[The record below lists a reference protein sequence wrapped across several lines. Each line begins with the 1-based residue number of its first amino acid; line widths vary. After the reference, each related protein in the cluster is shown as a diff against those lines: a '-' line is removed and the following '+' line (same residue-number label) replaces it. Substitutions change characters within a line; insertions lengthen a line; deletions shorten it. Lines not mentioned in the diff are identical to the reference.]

1 MDKDEKSAPTILDKF
16 EQFSKIF
23 ATVLVPLVLAIG
35 GWIIQTTVEHDKQEA
50 AKIQADRQSA
60 LERERTHQQRTLEQQ
75 RVSLEYVKIAK
86 EILTAKEAPIEL
98 SRWSWLLLNDVAPTK
113 FDREDLKKLI
123 KRSAA
128 DWFALF
134 RAHSAGRLGSSPP
147 LACRVRPWSE

>member
-60 LERERTHQQRTLEQQ
+60 LERERTNQQRNRSISFLSSSRSNLVGATSFSSSHDQ
-75 RVSLEYVKIAK
+75 RDSSMGASLAVRISFAIFTYSSETRCCSSA
-86 EILTAKEAPIEL
+86 
-98 SRWSWLLLNDVAPTK
+98 SRIV
-113 FDREDLKKLI
+113 E
-123 KRSAA
+123 
-128 DWFALF
+128 
-134 RAHSAGRLGSSPP
+134 
-147 LACRVRPWSE
+147 RV

>member
-60 LERERTHQQRTLEQQ
+60 LERERTNQQRTVQ
-75 RVSLEYVKIAK
+75 
-86 EILTAKEAPIEL
+86 
-98 SRWSWLLLNDVAPTK
+98 
-113 FDREDLKKLI
+113 
-123 KRSAA
+123 
-128 DWFALF
+128 
-134 RAHSAGRLGSSPP
+134 
-147 LACRVRPWSE
+147 LAS